1 LGRYVFFA
9 DLAGRAD
16 DEPVVEA
23 LAAVGRSVETLRV
36 LGCYPS
42 A

>member
-1 LGRYVFFA
+1 VFFA

-16 DEPVVEA
+16 DPAVVAA
-23 LAAVGRSVETLRV
+23 LDAIGRSVETLRV